1 MIKQA
6 QSNKDIR
13 EAAASAGV
21 FLWQVAEAIGVTD
34 GTFSRKLRRELPD
47 DDKAAILQIIQQLS
61 SSAKPQSLSF
71 IVSMN
76 QFHHF
81 FLVCLYCIIHP

>member
-34 GTFSRKLRRELPD
+34 RTFSRKLRRELPD
-47 DDKAAILQIIQQLS
+47 DDKAAVTFVHRIDESISSILFDVQNQQHLS
-61 SSAKPQSLSF
+61 
-71 IVSMN
+71 IN
-76 QFHHF
+76 QVGIP
-81 FLVCLYCIIHP
+81 L

>member
-1 MIKQA
+1 MLKPA

-61 SSAKPQSLSF
+61 SSAKS
-71 IVSMN
+71 
-76 QFHHF
+76 
-81 FLVCLYCIIHP
+81 

>member
-1 MIKQA
+1 MLKQA

-34 GTFSRKLRRELPD
+34 GTFSRKLRRE
-47 DDKAAILQIIQQLS
+47 ARR
-61 SSAKPQSLSF
+61 KPEPPQEKKMEVLT
-71 IVSMN
+71 
-76 QFHHF
+76 
-81 FLVCLYCIIHP
+81 

>member
-1 MIKQA
+1 MLKQA

-34 GTFSRKLRRELPD
+34 GTFSRKLRRELSD
-47 DDKAAILQIIQQLS
+47 DDKAVILQII
-61 SSAKPQSLSF
+61 
-71 IVSMN
+71 
-76 QFHHF
+76 
-81 FLVCLYCIIHP
+81 

>member
-1 MIKQA
+1 MLKQA

-47 DDKAAILQIIQQLS
+47 DDKAAILQII
-61 SSAKPQSLSF
+61 
-71 IVSMN
+71 
-76 QFHHF
+76 
-81 FLVCLYCIIHP
+81 